1 MSDDDLAFI
10 ESLPYTITIPELNSI
25 VVHAGLVPGVSLV
38 EQEPDYMVRMR
49 NIVDEQPTHLIDN
62 GTRWADVYDASNKV
76 GLSLFLER
84 ILKKYLDNKVSSDSK
99 LQINSICFIR
109 IRSRK

>member
-1 MSDDDLAFI
+1 MFI
-10 ESLPYTITIPELNSI
+10 ESLPYTITIPELNTI
-25 VVHAGLVPGVSLV
+25 VVHAGLVPGVPLV

-76 GLSLFLER
+76 YFKLRLYVIIFWFLTFFASGPIECQ
-84 ILKKYLDNKVSSDSK
+84 KSD
-99 LQINSICFIR
+99 FH
-109 IRSRK
+109 

>member
-76 GLSLFLER
+76 GLFLSLER
-84 ILKKYLDNKVSSDSK
+84 ILTKYIDDKV
-99 LQINSICFIR
+99 R
-109 IRSRK
+109 